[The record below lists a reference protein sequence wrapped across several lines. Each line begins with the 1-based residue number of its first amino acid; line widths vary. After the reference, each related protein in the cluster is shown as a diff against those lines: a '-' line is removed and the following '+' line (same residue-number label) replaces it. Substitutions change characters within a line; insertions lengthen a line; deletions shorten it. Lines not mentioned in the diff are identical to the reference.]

1 MNRDILTLLDQTIKL
16 EEKFLPKFAAGTSQ
30 HSLLKNRIQSL
41 HTARKQ
47 ISGESVPTKEELE
60 FALPRIES
68 IIHKMSNGYK
78 NIRKSYTQY
87 IDNADVSWTV
97 DVDLAKLEA
106 IIAKQDSYIALLNR
120 DDVKQINK
128 SAGTDGIQL

>member
-1 MNRDILTLLDQTIKL
+1 MNNNILAFIDHTIEL

-41 HTARKQ
+41 YTARKL

-68 IIHKMSNGYK
+68 VIHKMSKARDKYEPGSRNYK
-78 NIRKSYTQY
+78 RF
-87 IDNADVSWTV
+87 DPTV
-97 DVDLAKLEA
+97 RAMEEVRTAILE
-106 IIAKQDSYIALLNR
+106 ILN
-120 DDVKQINK
+120 Q
-128 SAGTDGIQL
+128 